1 MSSEEPTTEP
11 EAAAEAEP
19 VVAPEASAEPDAT
32 AEPTTT
38 TETPTEKPKGKPK
51 KPKGKGKPR
60 GKRPPPPPKT
70 RGQLPIE
77 ELRAASKATI
87 DLFGAQQAIRA
98 SFAVLATKERQ
109 DISALIAADDDHRTR
124 ARNVA
129 NGSLGAGRIDKA
141 MAATIVAMAP
151 AEDLWIVTL
160 DKEQASQ
167 RLGRVRAA
175 KQRDRERDEKKKE
188 RKNSSERVSRD
199 QRLRLHAIQSPLGE
213 RLLADVPEDLR
224 LESAHLIDGEGQL
237 FSGGEAAA
245 PIAAALPRLA
255 PTAPLLRRLSRPVN
269 ASYNLIAANRVR
281 IGRLVGNSSRER
293 ADRAIAAHQVA
304 FGSEAQ

>member
-11 EAAAEAEP
+11 QAAVEPETATAPTEEPAAPEVPAEPEAEAAAEPEAAEP
-19 VVAPEASAEPDAT
+19 EAAAAAEPGAEAVAEPEAAASDAEP
-32 AEPTTT
+32 PV
-38 TETPTEKPKGKPK
+38 EKPKGKPK
-51 KPKGKGKPR
+51 QPKRKGKPR

-109 DISALIAADDDHRTR
+109 DISALIAADDDHRSR

-199 QRLRLHAIQSPLGE
+199 QLKAAQDGKVGATIRFVT
-213 RLLADVPEDLR
+213 DEDR
-224 LESAHLIDGEGQL
+224 
-237 FSGGEAAA
+237 
-245 PIAAALPRLA
+245 
-255 PTAPLLRRLSRPVN
+255 
-269 ASYNLIAANRVR
+269 
-281 IGRLVGNSSRER
+281 RER
-293 ADRAIAAHQVA
+293 RTKDDEKKAAKKS
-304 FGSEAQ
+304 GSVLDELGY

>member
-11 EAAAEAEP
+11 QAAVEAEPAAAPTEEPAAAEA
-19 VVAPEASAEPDAT
+19 VAEPEAEAVAEQGVEAVAEPGADAPD
-32 AEPTTT
+32 A
-38 TETPTEKPKGKPK
+38 ETPAEQPKAKPK

-199 QRLRLHAIQSPLGE
+199 QLKAAQDGKVGATIRFVT
-213 RLLADVPEDLR
+213 DEDR
-224 LESAHLIDGEGQL
+224 
-237 FSGGEAAA
+237 
-245 PIAAALPRLA
+245 
-255 PTAPLLRRLSRPVN
+255 
-269 ASYNLIAANRVR
+269 
-281 IGRLVGNSSRER
+281 RER
-293 ADRAIAAHQVA
+293 RTKDDEKKAAKKS
-304 FGSEAQ
+304 GSVLDELGY

>member
-11 EAAAEAEP
+11 QAAAEPETAAAPTEEAAAPEVLAEPEAEAAAEPGA
-19 VVAPEASAEPDAT
+19 AAPDA
-32 AEPTTT
+32 
-38 TETPTEKPKGKPK
+38 ETPAEEPKAKPK

-199 QRLRLHAIQSPLGE
+199 QLKAAQDGKVGATIRFVT
-213 RLLADVPEDLR
+213 DEDR
-224 LESAHLIDGEGQL
+224 
-237 FSGGEAAA
+237 
-245 PIAAALPRLA
+245 
-255 PTAPLLRRLSRPVN
+255 
-269 ASYNLIAANRVR
+269 
-281 IGRLVGNSSRER
+281 RER
-293 ADRAIAAHQVA
+293 RSKSDEKKAAKKS
-304 FGSEAQ
+304 GSVLDELGY